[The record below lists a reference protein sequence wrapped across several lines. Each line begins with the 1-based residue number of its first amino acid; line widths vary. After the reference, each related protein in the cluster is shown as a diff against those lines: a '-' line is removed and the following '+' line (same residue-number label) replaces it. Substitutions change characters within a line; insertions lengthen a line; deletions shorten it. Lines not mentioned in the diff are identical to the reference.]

1 MDAEPEL
8 VASGEA
14 EKRGRWHG
22 TGSPGAETP
31 PPPPPQDPAHSVGA
45 RGIGPGG
52 PGLPRSGEAPAAD
65 SFAAP
70 GSSRECQSEYE
81 ARGGGFGR
89 AVRNLGVLRGWGA
102 GLPGGG
108 RLWDGGP

>member
-1 MDAEPEL
+1 MEAEPEL
-8 VASGEA
+8 VAAGEA

-22 TGSPGAETP
+22 TGSPGAET

-70 GSSRECQSEYE
+70 GSSRECQSEYG

-89 AVRNLGVLRGWGA
+89 AVSNLGVLRGWGA

-108 RLWDGGP
+108 RLWDRVS